1 MIIHSAEFKN
11 LHGHL
16 SLALK
21 FRPDINVL
29 IGINGTGKTS
39 VLNAIAW
46 ILSPTSMHNGFQ
58 SAYWLS
64 EFQFDE
70 IRLTYSI
77 SDSTGHQIV
86 CARRFE
92 DHIAISLSGIESGPD
107 IDNKFVIPVVPPP
120 RAPFRERS
128 KYVERNSDVERNSES
143 IEREVLRQRDNP
155 VLKQLDELQ
164 APLYLPL
171 NRRWME
177 EWAGPSSR
185 RYRTRPIQVLTGIPV
200 TEILTLAERAYRSEQ
215 AKIARLNDKL
225 RSDMLVMLFD
235 ASQQPF
241 IGTVPSVEEV
251 TARRTAIVDILD
263 SLDLDDVKTLSE
275 QYFGRLKEIA
285 AKLGGQELPKDFQTG
300 LHADAWWTW
309 ITEGASFAVRIE
321 QLMHLIENY
330 QKKRERIARR
340 STSFLQSINDF
351 LHGKKMVFSAEAELK
366 VELPGARLVEGH
378 HLSSGE
384 MQLLI
389 LFAFLY
395 FQSNHA
401 QQPFVVLVDEP
412 ELSLHVAWQHRYV
425 DSVREASPNGQFI
438 IATHS
443 PEITGSVEYEAIIDL
458 GKMAMVPHA

>member
-11 LHGHL
+11 LHGHI
-16 SLALK
+16 SLALE

-29 IGINGTGKTS
+29 IGINGTGKTA
-39 VLNAIAW
+39 VLNAMAW
-46 ILSPTSMHNGFQ
+46 ILSPTSMQNGFPA
-58 SAYWLS
+58 AYWLS
-64 EFQFDE
+64 EFEFDAIE
-70 IRLTYSI
+70 LTYSK
-77 SDSTGHQIV
+77 SNRTGRQTV
-86 CARRFE
+86 WARRFE
-92 DHIAISLSGIESGPD
+92 DHIAISLSGMGEE
-107 IDNKFVIPVVPPP
+107 FLIPVTPLPGTL
-120 RAPFRERS
+120 FREHN
-128 KYVERNSDVERNSES
+128 KYIERDSES
-143 IEREVLRQRDNP
+143 IEREVIRQRDNP
-155 VLKQLDELQ
+155 VLKHLDELQ

-177 EWAGPSSR
+177 EWAGPPSR
-185 RYRTRPIQVLTGIPV
+185 RYRTRSGQVLTGIPV

-225 RSDMLVMLFD
+225 RSDMLFMLFD
-235 ASQQPF
+235 AGQQPF

-251 TARRTAIVDILD
+251 TARRVAIVDMLD
-263 SLDLDDVKTLSE
+263 SLDLDDVKALSE

-300 LHADAWWTW
+300 QHADAWWTW
-309 ITEGASFAVRIE
+309 ITEAASFAVRIE
-321 QLMHLIENY
+321 QLMHLIEDY
-330 QKKRERIARR
+330 QKERERISRR

-366 VELPGARLVEGH
+366 VELPDERLVEGH

-401 QQPFVVLVDEP
+401 HQPFVVLVDEP
-412 ELSLHVAWQHRYV
+412 EISLHVAWQHRYV
-425 DSVREASPNGQFI
+425 DSVRKASPNGQLI

-443 PEITGSVEYEAIIDL
+443 PEITGSVEQETIIDM
-458 GKMAMVPHA
+458 GKMAMAPHA

>member
-16 SLALK
+16 SLALE
-21 FRPDINVL
+21 FRPDVNVL

-39 VLNAIAW
+39 VLNAMAW
-46 ILSPTSMHNGFQ
+46 ILSPTSMQNGFQ
-58 SAYWLS
+58 AAYWLS
-64 EFQFDE
+64 EFEFDE
-70 IRLTYSI
+70 IVLIYSI
-77 SDSTGHQIV
+77 SDSTGHRTVSAQ
-86 CARRFE
+86 RFE
-92 DHIAISLSGIESGPD
+92 DHIAISVSGMD
-107 IDNKFVIPVVPPP
+107 DDFLIPVMPSP
-120 RAPFRERS
+120 RIPFRERN
-128 KYVERNSDVERNSES
+128 KYVERDSYVERNSES
-143 IEREVLRQRDNP
+143 IEREVIRQKDNP
-155 VLKQLDELQ
+155 VLKHLNELH

-177 EWAGPSSR
+177 EWAALPSR
-185 RYRTRPIQVLTGIPV
+185 RYRTRSVQVLTGIPV

-215 AKIARLNDKL
+215 AKIAKLNDKL
-225 RSDMLVMLFD
+225 RRDMLVLLFD
-235 ASQQPF
+235 VGRHPF
-241 IGTVPSVEEV
+241 NGTVPSVEEV
-251 TARRTAIVDILD
+251 TARHTAIVDMLD
-263 SLDLDDVKTLSE
+263 SLNLDDVKALSE

-309 ITEGASFAVRIE
+309 ITEVASFAVRIE
-321 QLMHLIENY
+321 QLMHLIEEY
-330 QKKRERIARR
+330 QKEREHVSRR

-366 VELPGARLVEGH
+366 VELPGERLVEGH

-389 LFAFLY
+389 LFAFLH

-425 DSVREASPNGQFI
+425 ESVRAASPSGQFI

-443 PEITGSVEYEAIIDL
+443 PEITGSVEYEAIMDM
-458 GKMAMVPHA
+458 GKMIVVPHA

>member
-16 SLALK
+16 SLALE
-21 FRPDINVL
+21 FRSDVNVL

-39 VLNAIAW
+39 VLNAMAW
-46 ILSPTSMHNGFQ
+46 ILSPTSMQNGFP

-64 EFQFDE
+64 EFEFDE
-70 IRLTYSI
+70 IKLTYSI
-77 SDSTGHQIV
+77 SNSTGHQTV
-86 CARRFE
+86 WAQRFE
-92 DHIAISLSGIESGPD
+92 DHIAISLSNIDNS
-107 IDNKFVIPVVPPP
+107 IDNKFVIPVIPPP
-120 RAPFRERS
+120 RTPFRGRS
-128 KYVERNSDVERNSES
+128 KYVERDSYVERNSES
-143 IEREVLRQRDNP
+143 IEREVTRQRDNP
-155 VLKQLDELQ
+155 VLKHLDELQ

-177 EWAGPSSR
+177 EWAGPPSR
-185 RYRTRPIQVLTGIPV
+185 RYRARPVQILTGIPV

-215 AKIARLNDKL
+215 AKIAQLNDKL

-235 ASQQPF
+235 AGQQPF
-241 IGTVPSVEEV
+241 IGSVPSVEEV
-251 TARRTAIVDILD
+251 TARRAEIVDMLD
-263 SLDLDDVKTLSE
+263 SLDLDDVKALSE

-285 AKLGGQELPKDFQTG
+285 TKLGGQELPKDFQTG
-300 LHADAWWTW
+300 LHADAWWMW

-321 QLMHLIENY
+321 QLMHLIEDY
-330 QKKRERIARR
+330 QKEREQISRR

-366 VELPGARLVEGH
+366 VELPGERLVEGH

-395 FQSNHA
+395 FQTNQA

-443 PEITGSVEYEAIIDL
+443 PEITGSVEYEAIIDM
-458 GKMAMVPHA
+458 GKMAVVPHA